1 MDPVTE
7 KKWLCLFIILGGI
20 GTSLMVN
27 VPAIFLGYG
36 FAYLTM
42 LLAAWLFKPRDAF
55 LAVLGATILALPF
68 LILPKSGFI
77 EVALLNVLV
86 RPIVTYPASIIRW
99 RGGLLVSA
107 LSLTALEGVAAL
119 AIAILYYGDDGIHTG
134 LAVFGLFLAPF
145 AYAIYGSLERR
156 SSEKIVGAFGGF
168 IASMAFYFSL
178 FTFPAVPTV
187 LFSVIAL
194 LLLLYWLVR
203 RERVTIPAIGIIIV
217 VIGLALGG
225 NAIQANLKTA
235 LYPFEPSSWTD
246 LRWTQDNSSCIQTTN
261 VFEYTH
267 TPSRL
272 RIVDT
277 CVETVGVVKIPPFIA
292 GDGDYCFDVVP
303 ENKNLLGIGNLI
315 LRKGGLHIEVVPAD
329 QERVLGEIGGVCPG
343 DVVRVRGVWV
353 IDTDHG
359 MWTEI
364 HPAEKIEVIKAS
376 NKRWPEC
383 VIGME
388 LEE

>member
-1 MDPVTE
+1 MDPVTD
-7 KKWLCLFIILGGI
+7 KKWLCLFVILGGL

-27 VPAIFLGYG
+27 APAIFLGYG

-68 LILPKSGFI
+68 LILPKSAFI
-77 EVALLNVLV
+77 EVTLLNVLV
-86 RPIVTYPASIIRW
+86 RPLVTYPASIIRW
-99 RGGLLVSA
+99 RNGPLVSA
-107 LSLTALEGVAAL
+107 LSLTVLESIAAL

-145 AYAIYGSLERR
+145 AYAIYRSLERGGA
-156 SSEKIVGAFGGF
+156 EKIVGAFGGS
-168 IASMAFYFSL
+168 IACIAFYFSL
-178 FTFPAVPTV
+178 ITFPAVPTA
-187 LFSVIAL
+187 LLSIIAL
-194 LLLLYWLVR
+194 LLLFYWLVR
-203 RERVTIPAIGIIIV
+203 REGVTIPAIGVVIV

-225 NAIQANLKTA
+225 TAIQANLKTA
-235 LYPFEPSSWTD
+235 LYPFEPQNWND
-246 LRWTQDNSSCIQTTN
+246 LRWMQDNSSCIQTTN
-261 VFEYTH
+261 VFEHTH

-277 CVETVGVVKIPPFIA
+277 CVDTVGVVKIPPFIA

-303 ENKNLLGIGNLI
+303 ENKNLLGVGNLI

-329 QERVLGEIGGVCPG
+329 QERVLKEIGGICPG
-343 DVVRVRGVWV
+343 DVVKVRGVWV

-359 MWTEI
+359 LWTEV

-376 NKRWPEC
+376 SKRWPEC
-383 VIGME
+383 VLGVE
-388 LEE
+388 FE